1 MNITKIAIITI
12 IMLIILAVVTTITTS
27 MKPQMHKTI
36 MLEKIIFKRSK

>member
-1 MNITKIAIITI
+1 MNATKIAITTI
-12 IMLIILAVVTTITTS
+12 IILILLALLTTITMS

>member
-1 MNITKIAIITI
+1 MNATKIAIITI
-12 IMLIILAVVTTITTS
+12 IILILLALVTTVTMS